1 MNGAGHR
8 ARGETVD
15 RPRLCAL
22 GVRRLLFSPPSALS
36 SYTGEEVAMSLLSRF
51 TRPGPSGFGYAS
63 TADSVTRGLD
73 LHEKTFLLTGCNSG
87 LGRETLRVLAARGA
101 RMIATA
107 RSLDKASRAC
117 AEVSGTTLPLQCDLG
132 DPASVKACV
141 AQIKADGLRLDAIIC
156 NAGIM
161 ALPQLEQLHG
171 YEKQFF
177 TNHIG
182 HFALVTGL
190 LPELTAQGRVVM
202 VSSDAH
208 RRAPRAGIEFDNLS
222 GERGYRPWT
231 AYGQSKLANLL
242 FARELS
248 RRLPGPHQTANALH
262 PGVIATNLTRSLPV
276 VDLAMRVLTPLALK
290 SIPQGAATQCYLA
303 THPALSING
312 EYFSHCNVARSS
324 RQGRDRELAARLWET
339 SERILR
345 QL

>member
-1 MNGAGHR
+1 
-8 ARGETVD
+8 
-15 RPRLCAL
+15 
-22 GVRRLLFSPPSALS
+22 
-36 SYTGEEVAMSLLSRF
+36 MSLVSRF

-63 TADSVTRGLD
+63 TADEVTRGLD
-73 LHEKTFLLTGCNSG
+73 LHAKTFLLTGCNSG
-87 LGRETLRVLAARGA
+87 LGRETLRVLTVRGA
-101 RMIATA
+101 RVVATA
-107 RSLDKASRAC
+107 RSLDKASQAC
-117 AEVSGTTLPLQCDLG
+117 ADVSGATLPLGCDLG
-132 DPASVKACV
+132 DPASVQACV
-141 AQIKADGLRLDAIIC
+141 AQIKAEGIQLDAIVC

-161 ALPQLEQLHG
+161 ALPKLEQLHG

-190 LPELTAQGRVVM
+190 LTELTPEGRVVM

-208 RRAPRAGIEFDNLS
+208 RRAPREGIQFDNLS

-248 RRLPGPHQTANALH
+248 RRLPRPRQTANALH

-290 SIPQGAATQCYLA
+290 SVAQGAATQCYVA
-303 THPALSING
+303 THPALSTNG

-324 RQGRDRELAARLWET
+324 RRGRDGELAVKLWEA